1 MARLIRN
8 TVLVL
13 LVAGGWIFAC
23 GGVFAAAPD
32 DPLQQQSARQEG
44 IRNSA
49 AKIGGQLDQILSE
62 FELNGLSGEDV
73 KVLRAIR
80 GVLNRL
86 TDQEMA
92 KVLEYLTE
100 ARKAPEANGQRVA
113 EAFSGQRSIITQ
125 LRQLLVEYQRQ
136 QVVHDIALRLKELA
150 ARQTENMRLAVW
162 LARQVDRKTL
172 EQFQESHRL
181 NLQLQETEEASL
193 RVETAQVVDQLER
206 LVGQS
211 VDAATAERPRRALG
225 QAREGGLLPSLNG
238 ALEGLKTARLLGA
251 AGDEKRARDQMRE
264 VARLLTLSL
273 DKQDA
278 LREALRELDSAIDR
292 QSALSEAT
300 RKLQNRDE
308 AAKREGEQAE
318 VVDAADLIRHDI
330 QDLAPSAAG
339 HLQAATDR
347 MQEARGNL
355 LTAPTPQQAREQ
367 AMARQGEAMTK
378 LEQARR
384 DLVDELAKAETP
396 KPKQSA
402 LASIEALQEQVRELI
417 RRQQELRKETQSNPA
432 TDLPRQAPRQGDL
445 KDLAQ
450 ETQQRSAKPA
460 PGAAEAL
467 GDAAAHMQSLQKQM
481 ADSRNDDAE
490 HQGALDALARAEREL
505 ARVKEK
511 LDQAARELAQVKEL
525 LQKLIAIIADQQE
538 LFAVTTRAALKAEPP
553 EMSPEANRQ
562 LVLGERTKSLQQE
575 ALKPCP
581 KGAEFLDTGA
591 AYMAMAREQLTR
603 RAPSEAQGK
612 QTLALKELYAAR
624 RELERK
630 AGDLQEELGEE
641 SEEPEGPSLDDLSDV
656 LAAAQKDVNEALAQL
671 QQGAANAMQT
681 IREKQQQVVTDLS
694 QPSLSAP
701 ATAQAR
707 RDADAAVLKLGSA
720 ELAPAIEAMKAAL
733 AAMDRGIKSR
743 VPDVSEGAPNMPTI
757 ADNQKEV
764 ISLAE
769 SLAQAMKNATAA
781 AMDKAANALE
791 AASKKIRPLSSG
803 KMGPLPG
810 SAQAEVEAAQE
821 DLDSGAAAA
830 GDHKGG
836 QAQSSAQKAGQH
848 LAQAQAAIA
857 LAKSGLSSDGQ
868 QQAANSQGQGKQAGQ
883 GRTKRS
889 QQSQPGPKGDGKEG
903 NWRGQGGADGPTET
917 ASGGSRFLG
926 LPARDRA
933 AIQQSQGEAYP
944 QEYGPFVEQYLRN
957 LSDQAEPK

>member
-1 MARLIRN
+1 MRSGPATRCAR
-8 TVLVL
+8 
-13 LVAGGWIFAC
+13 
-23 GGVFAAAPD
+23 
-32 DPLQQQSARQEG
+32 
-44 IRNSA
+44 
-49 AKIGGQLDQILSE
+49 
-62 FELNGLSGEDV
+62 GL
-73 KVLRAIR
+73 
-80 GVLNRL
+80 
-86 TDQEMA
+86 
-92 KVLEYLTE
+92 
-100 ARKAPEANGQRVA
+100 
-113 EAFSGQRSIITQ
+113 
-125 LRQLLVEYQRQ
+125 
-136 QVVHDIALRLKELA
+136 
-150 ARQTENMRLAVW
+150 
-162 LARQVDRKTL
+162 
-172 EQFQESHRL
+172 
-181 NLQLQETEEASL
+181 
-193 RVETAQVVDQLER
+193 
-206 LVGQS
+206 
-211 VDAATAERPRRALG
+211 
-225 QAREGGLLPSLNG
+225 
-238 ALEGLKTARLLGA
+238 
-251 AGDEKRARDQMRE
+251 
-264 VARLLTLSL
+264 LLTLSL

-575 ALKPCP
+575 ALK
-581 KGAEFLDTGA
+581 KK
-591 AYMAMAREQLTR
+591 QL
-603 RAPSEAQGK
+603 GK
-612 QTLALKELYAAR
+612 
-624 RELERK
+624 
-630 AGDLQEELGEE
+630 
-641 SEEPEGPSLDDLSDV
+641 
-656 LAAAQKDVNEALAQL
+656 
-671 QQGAANAMQT
+671 
-681 IREKQQQVVTDLS
+681 
-694 QPSLSAP
+694 
-701 ATAQAR
+701 
-707 RDADAAVLKLGSA
+707 
-720 ELAPAIEAMKAAL
+720 
-733 AAMDRGIKSR
+733 
-743 VPDVSEGAPNMPTI
+743 
-757 ADNQKEV
+757 
-764 ISLAE
+764 
-769 SLAQAMKNATAA
+769 
-781 AMDKAANALE
+781 
-791 AASKKIRPLSSG
+791 
-803 KMGPLPG
+803 
-810 SAQAEVEAAQE
+810 
-821 DLDSGAAAA
+821 
-830 GDHKGG
+830 
-836 QAQSSAQKAGQH
+836 
-848 LAQAQAAIA
+848 
-857 LAKSGLSSDGQ
+857 
-868 QQAANSQGQGKQAGQ
+868 
-883 GRTKRS
+883 KR
-889 QQSQPGPKGDGKEG
+889 
-903 NWRGQGGADGPTET
+903 
-917 ASGGSRFLG
+917 
-926 LPARDRA
+926 
-933 AIQQSQGEAYP
+933 
-944 QEYGPFVEQYLRN
+944 
-957 LSDQAEPK
+957 